1 MLLLFLIVHLQ
12 ELSSDLNSHDVL
24 SFIVKLRKVQTCQNL
39 FSINVLL
46 RGVGVN
52 HKAPTIISWNNK
64 QQFGF
69 NSITSSRLLLFISS
83 SLQSLLCFIS
93 NAECNFM
100 SRCLSWS
107 RVSQRQLN
115 NWRHFLCFP
124 SLYQRWPSLVQKM
137 LHNKLIRALWFTR
150 RHFNWVENV
159 NQFT

>member
-1 MLLLFLIVHLQ
+1 MC
-12 ELSSDLNSHDVL
+12 D
-24 SFIVKLRKVQTCQNL
+24 CG
-39 FSINVLL
+39 
-46 RGVGVN
+46 GVGVN
-52 HKAPTIISWNNK
+52 HKAQTISLNNK
-64 QQFGF
+64 QEFGF
-69 NSITSSRLLLFISS
+69 NSITSSRLLLFISA

-137 LHNKLIRALWFTR
+137 LHNKLIRALCFTR

-159 NQFT
+159 NQFTWEEDRSNWKEMSIKRLARFIVSSLCHQPIQLMF